1 MKTKF
6 LPVRTSIAVLS
17 ILLGAAHVD
26 AAPRDST
33 TNPAQQ
39 VFLRVNWGDD
49 SGGAA
54 SDGLI
59 EVYGFSHEI
68 DCPVDAASGL
78 PTGKRQHRPFRLE
91 KYIDAASPVLL
102 ETHLAKRQIP
112 SVEIVLVRTDR
123 NGNPVPF
130 YTTKLDGVTISGVS
144 IKGQA
149 SGAPPMAEEILFV
162 YEKIIWTYLDG
173 GRSITDTWVQP

>member
-1 MKTKF
+1 
-6 LPVRTSIAVLS
+6 
-17 ILLGAAHVD
+17 VD

-49 SGGAA
+49 SGDAA
-54 SDGLI
+54 SDGYI

-68 DCPVDAASGL
+68 VCPTDAASGL
-78 PTGKRQHRPFRLE
+78 PTGKRQHRPFRLD
-91 KYIDAASPVLL
+91 KYIDTASPVFL
-102 ETHLAKRQIP
+102 ETHLAGREIP

-130 YTTKLDGVTISGVS
+130 YTTKLDGVIISGIS
-144 IKGQA
+144 IQGLA
-149 SGAPPMAEEILFV
+149 IGAPPMVEEVTFV
-162 YEKIIWTYLDG
+162 YQRITWTYMDG
-173 GRSITDTWVQP
+173 GRSISDTWVQP